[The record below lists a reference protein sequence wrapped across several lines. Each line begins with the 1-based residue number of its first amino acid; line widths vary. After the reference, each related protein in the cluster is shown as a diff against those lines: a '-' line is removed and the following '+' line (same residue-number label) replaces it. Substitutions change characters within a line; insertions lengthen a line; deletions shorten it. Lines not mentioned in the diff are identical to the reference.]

1 VANFR
6 WPDES
11 LMLANHEPDWN
22 IDDLSDTEICAAI
35 HYLES
40 DPKATNNEPDDLAND
55 DGWAV
60 AISVIFVV
68 LMFGLGFILF
78 YW

>member
-1 VANFR
+1 MAKKHESKWSIEDLN
-6 WPDES
+6 DE
-11 LMLANHEPDWN
+11 
-22 IDDLSDTEICAAI
+22 EICAAI

-40 DPKATNNEPDDLAND
+40 DPETTNKEPDDAAND
-55 DGWAV
+55 DGWAL

>member
-1 VANFR
+1 MAKKH
-6 WPDES
+6 ES
-11 LMLANHEPDWN
+11 KWN
-22 IDDLSDTEICAAI
+22 IEDLNEEEICAAI

-40 DPKATNNEPDDLAND
+40 DPKITNKESDDAAND
-55 DGWAV
+55 DGWAL
-60 AISVIFVV
+60 AISVIFVI